1 MRLARYLILTGLMAA
16 LLALPGCVGREVDN
30 KDSLLDR
37 NWGSSYE
44 SAIYNQTLN
53 PEAGQ
58 NTEPVVGL
66 DGQVAEKNMEQYKK
80 EGSAGKKSGATS
92 NIGSSISIK

>member
-1 MRLARYLILTGLMAA
+1 MLARYLIFIGLMAA
-16 LLALPGCVGREVDN
+16 LLALPGCAGREADN

-53 PEAGQ
+53 PEAGR
-58 NTEPVVGL
+58 NTEPVEGL
-66 DGQVAEKNMEQYKK
+66 DGQVAEKNMEQYQKT
-80 EGSAGKKSGATS
+80 GSAGKKAGGGMS
-92 NIGSSISIK
+92 SSIKIQ

>member
-1 MRLARYLILTGLMAA
+1 MMLARYLILTGLMAV
-16 LLALPGCVGREVDN
+16 LLVLPGCAGKDLDN

-37 NWGSSYE
+37 NWGSSFE

-53 PEAGQ
+53 PEAGR
-58 NTEPVVGL
+58 NTEPVEGL

-80 EGSAGKKSGATS
+80 TGSAGKKAGGGSS
-92 NIGSSISIK
+92 MGSSISVK